1 MRIPLRVRGEKQ
13 KEPKVQTNP
22 ELIRKIQ
29 PHFGIAFTDEKYI
42 KLGDGYEA
50 CIYIYGFKR
59 YIREFW
65 LSNIMNINSA
75 VVVLDISTQQKGTIR
90 RTIDKSV
97 AEQNDRYANARS
109 VTERMDAEQQISEM
123 TTIYDEIF
131 SHHEE
136 VKLVSC
142 RIYVPA
148 RSLSDCDERVK
159 NIINYLEGEAE
170 YKAGVCLGETK
181 ADWKAMLMPLRKQQM
196 DSLHKRSEQPIL
208 SSTLA
213 LGNPFHFVSLKDPYG
228 TYFGSTAGSGGG
240 PVLFDMFHQDKV
252 RMSYNGLLLGVM
264 GSGKSTTLKKLME
277 DRAVRGDFVRV
288 FDPTGEFASLG
299 RHLGARII
307 SLDGSS
313 GEKINPLEIFQ
324 TADQM
329 TVSYSQHLSKVSTI
343 YRYLNPEA
351 GQYDIT
357 NFEMLLKGL
366 YKEWDLL
373 PENGR
378 ITGLAPENYPTF
390 SDLVRHTE
398 AVIGELESDEYFV
411 KEKERIVRLKNIR
424 DTLKNI
430 VDNYGA
436 IFEGHT
442 AIPNLDDEQIVIFDI
457 SELISYKEEVADAQ
471 IFSALSLCWD
481 NAVKIGSA
489 MKKAYDQDEIN
500 WEEITRFLIIIDEAH
515 RIVNANKL
523 VGINEITLLA
533 REGRKYFTGILLA
546 SQSIRDYLP
555 ENAEGA
561 GTEKIKTFFELCTY
575 KFIMRQDANCVGL
588 LADAFR
594 NQLSDSELSKIP
606 LLEKGQTVLAISG
619 DRNINFRIHLTEQEG
634 RLFTGGA

>member
-1 MRIPLRVRGEKQ
+1 
-13 KEPKVQTNP
+13 
-22 ELIRKIQ
+22 
-29 PHFGIAFTDEKYI
+29 
-42 KLGDGYEA
+42 
-50 CIYIYGFKR
+50 
-59 YIREFW
+59 
-65 LSNIMNINSA
+65 
-75 VVVLDISTQQKGTIR
+75 
-90 RTIDKSV
+90 
-97 AEQNDRYANARS
+97 
-109 VTERMDAEQQISEM
+109 
-123 TTIYDEIF
+123 
-131 SHHEE
+131 
-136 VKLVSC
+136 
-142 RIYVPA
+142 
-148 RSLSDCDERVK
+148 
-159 NIINYLEGEAE
+159 
-170 YKAGVCLGETK
+170 
-181 ADWKAMLMPLRKQQM
+181 
-196 DSLHKRSEQPIL
+196 
-208 SSTLA
+208 
-213 LGNPFHFVSLKDPYG
+213 
-228 TYFGSTAGSGGG
+228 
-240 PVLFDMFHQDKV
+240 
-252 RMSYNGLLLGVM
+252 MSYNGLLLGVM

-471 IFSALSLCWD
+471 IRAKVF
-481 NAVKIGSA
+481 
-489 MKKAYDQDEIN
+489 
-500 WEEITRFLIIIDEAH
+500 H
-515 RIVNANKL
+515 RDPFGQPVYQ
-523 VGINEITLLA
+523 G
-533 REGRKYFTGILLA
+533 
-546 SQSIRDYLP
+546 LP
-555 ENAEGA
+555 A
-561 GTEKIKTFFELCTY
+561 GK
-575 KFIMRQDANCVGL
+575 R
-588 LADAFR
+588 
-594 NQLSDSELSKIP
+594 
-606 LLEKGQTVLAISG
+606 
-619 DRNINFRIHLTEQEG
+619 
-634 RLFTGGA
+634 